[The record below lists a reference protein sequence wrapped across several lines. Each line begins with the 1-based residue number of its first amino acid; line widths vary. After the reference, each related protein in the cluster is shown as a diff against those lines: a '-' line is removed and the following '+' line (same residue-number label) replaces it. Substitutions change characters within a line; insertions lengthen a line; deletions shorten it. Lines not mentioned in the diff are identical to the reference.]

1 MNEEKEISEHNA
13 LPPRKKGLLRMIEL
27 LDRDGSKFFKA
38 GALAILSMAPFFL
51 VIAFALAL
59 AAFIYC
65 AYREKQQGKKTHKTT

>member
-1 MNEEKEISEHNA
+1 KGQAFA
-13 LPPRKKGLLRMIEL
+13 LYVMLYSAARFCLEYLRGDYTEL
-27 LDRDGSKFFKA
+27 VLGIFKSA
-38 GALAILSMAPFFL
+38 QMTS